1 MPLEEKKT
9 TIVRT
14 EVAGDLT
21 FNYNQ
26 CECGSITVTVDNGI
40 NVQSIATVSNAHHP
54 WGNVSILG
62 SDYMLFK
69 NSELVLLLITLNK
82 ICAEHITIFAM
93 DSDVFEMKIVLLGG
107 IGIA

>member
-1 MPLEEKKT
+1 MCRRCMPLEEKKT

-26 CECGSITVTVDNGI
+26 CECGNITVTVDNGI

-62 SDYMLFK
+62 SDYMR
-69 NSELVLLLITLNK
+69 
-82 ICAEHITIFAM
+82 FARM
-93 DSDVFEMKIVLLGG
+93 MYL
-107 IGIA
+107 